1 MTRVPV
7 AVALR
12 YDSNADSAPRIIAK
26 GKGAVAERI
35 KQEASEN
42 DIKIVV
48 QPSVVQALFRLKLN
62 EEIPKELYIAVAR
75 VLAYIYE
82 QRGLSGDRG
91 K

>member
-12 YDSNADSAPRIIAK
+12 YDPKADRAPRIIAK
-26 GKGAVAERI
+26 GKGFAAERI
-35 KQEASEN
+35 KQEAMEH

-48 QPSVVQALFRLKLN
+48 QPSVVQALVRLKLN
-62 EEIPKELYIAVAR
+62 EEIPKELYLAVAR

-82 QRGLSGDRG
+82 QRGLLGDRG